1 MARGFVAEDFDVSR
15 AARPGRLRGRPPGM
29 TLVELLVVIAI
40 IAVLVALLLPAVQG
54 VRESARRTQC
64 GNDLRQIGLA
74 LQTHV
79 SELGDRFPAGLV
91 RNDNNAVSI
100 FQGPG
105 WGWGALILP
114 QIEQLPLFD
123 VLAPTVRN
131 LALDPALVA
140 EAQLLLAVFRCP
152 SSPAAGAGLN
162 DELSWDPAAPSFAL
176 SNYKGVFGDANT
188 QWDNPNDACPYLIG
202 SCMGG
207 ENGIFGA
214 NSSVTPAHVVDGL
227 SNTVMVGEMA
237 YGINGTTNAAGV
249 LVNYRGAAWAGVRDP
264 SVRSNVATHQT
275 LRGVTAAGTASQEY
289 VLNGTN
295 PNAFSSHHPGA
306 VGFVLADGSVQF
318 IATHVEGVILNRLAA
333 RNDRQVID
341 AF

>member
-1 MARGFVAEDFDVSR
+1 MARTFAADARVTLGASR
-15 AARPGRLRGRPPGM
+15 PECGRIRPPGM

-40 IAVLVALLLPAVQG
+40 IAVLIALLLPAVQG

-64 GNDLRQIGLA
+64 GNGLRQIGLA
-74 LQTHV
+74 IQSHLSQ
-79 SELGDRFPAGLV
+79 SGDRFPPGLV

-114 QIEQLPLFD
+114 QIEQEPLFNT
-123 VLAPTVRN
+123 LSPTTKN
-131 LALDPALVA
+131 LSLDPALVA
-140 EAQLLLAVFRCP
+140 GAQERLAVFRCP

-162 DELSWDPAAPSFAL
+162 EELSWDPASPSFAL

-188 QWDNPNDACPYLIG
+188 QWDDPNDACPYLIG
-202 SCMGG
+202 SCTGG

-214 NSSVTPAHVVDGL
+214 NSSVTPAHVIDGL
-227 SNTVMVGEMA
+227 SNTVMIGEMA
-237 YGINGTTNAAGV
+237 YGINGTTNATGV
-249 LVNYRGAAWAGVRDP
+249 LVNYRGAVWAGVRDP
-264 SVRSNVATHQT
+264 SMRSNVGTHQT
-275 LRGVTAAGTASQEY
+275 LRGVTAAGTASREY

-306 VGFVLADGSVQF
+306 VGFGLADGSVQF

-341 AF
+341 AY